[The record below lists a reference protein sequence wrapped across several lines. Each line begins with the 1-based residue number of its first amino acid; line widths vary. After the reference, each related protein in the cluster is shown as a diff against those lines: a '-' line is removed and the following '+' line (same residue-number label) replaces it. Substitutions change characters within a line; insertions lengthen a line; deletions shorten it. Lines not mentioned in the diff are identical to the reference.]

1 MSLKTIASLVFFF
14 CSIFVFSQ
22 DWQPNYAE
30 AIGLGKEQGKP
41 VIVVFAGSDWCAPCI
56 KLERNIWQSSEF
68 KKYSKDHYVLYK
80 ADFPRKKANRLSQEL
95 TKQNAELAERLN
107 AKGHFPLIVI
117 LSSNGK
123 VLGKTGYKKLNPD
136 AYISLLNTFIK

>member
-1 MSLKTIASLVFFF
+1 
-14 CSIFVFSQ
+14 
-22 DWQPNYAE
+22 
-30 AIGLGKEQGKP
+30 
-41 VIVVFAGSDWCAPCI
+41 VFAGSDWCAPCI

-68 KKYSKDHYVLYK
+68 KTYAKNHYVLYK
-80 ADFPRKKANRLSQEL
+80 ADFPRKKANQLSEEL

-107 AKGHFPLIVI
+107 SKGHFPLIVI
-117 LSSNGK
+117 LDSNDR